1 MDSWEKHGS
10 SATTAKG
17 QVNIDNIHWQKQQS
31 RKQGIDMKPSNN
43 MENPKE
49 RLDKN
54 KKV

>member
-1 MDSWEKHGS
+1 MGHQLLQLKDRSTLITSTGKNSNLENR
-10 SATTAKG
+10 
-17 QVNIDNIHWQKQQS
+17 VY
-31 RKQGIDMKPSNN
+31 MKPSNN